1 MFFDS
6 GEQLLIYTRGKGEV
20 GKSRVIK
27 AIEMGFILLS
37 RKKELV
43 IFVST
48 SSVANGIGESIVH
61 IVLDVNN

>member
-1 MFFDS
+1 
-6 GEQLLIYTRGKGEV
+6 
-20 GKSRVIK
+20 
-27 AIEMGFILLS
+27 MGFILLS

-48 SSVANGIGESIVH
+48 SFVANGIGESIVH